1 VTARRPRILV
11 APDSFKGTL
20 SAVEVAAALAEGIE
34 AGGAEADLCPL
45 ADGGEGTM
53 DTFLAARGGSTFQA
67 QVHDPIG
74 RPIDASFGLL
84 DGGTEAVVD
93 TAAASGLA
101 LLTAAERDALRA
113 TTAGTGELIAAAI
126 AAGAERVLLAAG
138 GSATVDG
145 GRGAIEV
152 LRDVAFD
159 SGMRSQLRPRDATGA
174 TGIELVVLC
183 DVRTPF
189 EDAARIFGPQKGADA
204 ATVEVLAERL
214 DAFAATL
221 PADPRGLP
229 MGGCAGG
236 LSGGLW
242 AAFGAELVAGSE
254 RIFELLDFDRRLA
267 RADLVVTGEGRLDEQ
282 SLEGKVVG
290 EVLRR
295 CAEHGREL
303 AIVVGENSL
312 EPERLPSPPLHSL
325 DEAGDPAALREAG
338 SRLATALEI

>member
-1 VTARRPRILV
+1 MPARRPRILV

-20 SAVEVAAALAEGIE
+20 SAVEVAAALGEGIE
-34 AGGAEADLCPL
+34 AGGGDVDLCPL
-45 ADGGEGTM
+45 ADGGEGTL
-53 DTFLAARGGSTFQA
+53 DAFLAARGGSAFQVR
-67 QVHDPIG
+67 VHDPLG
-74 RPIDASFGLL
+74 RPIGARFGLL

-93 TAAASGLA
+93 TAAASGFGLLA
-101 LLTAAERDALRA
+101 PAERDPLRA

-126 AAGAERVLLAAG
+126 EAGAKRVLLAAG

-145 GRGAIEV
+145 GRGAIEA
-152 LRDVAFD
+152 LGRDRV
-159 SGMRSQLRPRDATGA
+159 GT
-174 TGIELVVLC
+174 ELVVLC
-183 DVRTPF
+183 DVRTPY
-189 EDAARIFGPQKGADA
+189 EDAARVFGPQKGANADA
-204 ATVEVLAERL
+204 VRVLSERL

-221 PADPRGLP
+221 PADPRGVP

-242 AAFGAELVAGSE
+242 AAFGAELVPGTE

-295 CAEHGREL
+295 CSEHEREL
-303 AIVVGENSL
+303 AIVVGQNAL
-312 EPERLPSPPLHSL
+312 EPEHLPSPPLHSV
-325 DEAGDPAALREAG
+325 DEAGTAAELVAAG
-338 SRLATALEI
+338 GRIATALRA